1 MSQTTK
7 LTKVSLHSAIH
18 ISFPL
23 HRVLTQLHSLK
34 FSSFQ
39 ISCSSPYYPL
49 LSYSHV
55 SLSRCYSSSS
65 LSFSENISP
74 STAPYPFFSLF
85 FQSFVSTQR
94 PVSPCPNV
102 ALQETSLPW
111 YRKKTSLFKWAL
123 LDWGKLRSD
132 LWFSVLR
139 TSFCCP

>member
-55 SLSRCYSSSS
+55 SLSRCYSSSF

-74 STAPYPFFSLF
+74 STAPYPYSFLCSFSPLLAHNIL
-85 FQSFVSTQR
+85 
-94 PVSPCPNV
+94 SPLAQMLLC
-102 ALQETSLPW
+102 
-111 YRKKTSLFKWAL
+111 KKL
-123 LDWGKLRSD
+123 LYPDTVKKPA
-132 LWFSVLR
+132 FS
-139 TSFCCP
+139 SEPCWIGES